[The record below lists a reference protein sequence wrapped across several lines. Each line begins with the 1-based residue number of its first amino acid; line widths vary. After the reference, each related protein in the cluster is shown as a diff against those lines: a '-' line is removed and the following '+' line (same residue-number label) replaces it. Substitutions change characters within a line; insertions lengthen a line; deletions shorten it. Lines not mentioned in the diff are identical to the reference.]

1 MEDINYN
8 RNDSN
13 LKGSL
18 VLIVALHMVIGIYE
32 IPKDPVIGIL
42 YVALGVTC
50 LYQGIYWIEAGSIE
64 LPVFWFFA
72 LKIKDLI
79 YGERI
84 TF

>member
-50 LYQGIYWIEAGSIE
+50 LYQGIY
-64 LPVFWFFA
+64 
-72 LKIKDLI
+72 
-79 YGERI
+79 
-84 TF
+84 